1 MIGVHLGSCC
11 TDVGEGGL
19 RRCRFERERE
29 KEGRVSR
36 YELPMWRTPRRTVAK
51 KSEGGD
57 THTV

>member
-29 KEGRVSR
+29 REGRESQPIRITDVEDTTEDSR
-36 YELPMWRTPRRTVAK
+36 QE
-51 KSEGGD
+51 E
-57 THTV
+57 